1 MAVFIGND
9 GGAEPVIPEE
19 VSSTSANDVMH
30 RQEADAHNALLGF
43 NGLYPI
49 RHIGLRAL
57 DPILTVVED

>member
-1 MAVFIGND
+1 
-9 GGAEPVIPEE
+9 
-19 VSSTSANDVMH
+19 MH